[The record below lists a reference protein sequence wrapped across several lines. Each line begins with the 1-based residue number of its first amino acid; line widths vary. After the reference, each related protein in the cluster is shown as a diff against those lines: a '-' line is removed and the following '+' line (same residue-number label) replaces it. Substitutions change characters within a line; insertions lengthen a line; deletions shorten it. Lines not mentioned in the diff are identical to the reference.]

1 MVAVSAVQSSTG
13 ELAAL
18 DDIADAARHHGAMT
32 VVDATHAI
40 GWLPL
45 DASRF
50 DAVACACYKWLMCPR
65 GTAFLRAR
73 RGARGADDAAPGGL
87 VRRRRTR

>member
-1 MVAVSAVQSSTG
+1 MQSSTG
-13 ELAAL
+13 EVADLDAIAA
-18 DDIADAARHHGAMT
+18 AAEHHGALT

-45 DASRF
+45 DATRF
-50 DAVACACYKWLMCPR
+50 DALACARLQVADVP
-65 GTAFLRAR
+65 AR
-73 RGARGADDAAPGGL
+73 HGVHGARASELAERMTPASGGL